1 MFHVRL
7 DKRSEL
13 WSLDLLQLFSF
24 FEIMKLPEHMLSNK
38 PEQALSIVGLF
49 ILKTTKNFYFN
60 KLASLL
66 IGTSNKGKDI

>member
-7 DKRSEL
+7 DKRLEL

-24 FEIMKLPEHMLSNK
+24 FEIKKLPEYMISNK
-38 PEQALSIVGLF
+38 PEQALSIVSF
-49 ILKTTKNFYFN
+49 FVLKTTKNFYFN

-66 IGTSNKGKDI
+66 IGTSNKGKGI